1 MRGGPSTLLKDI
13 QPTGDDFLVMAPSFR
28 APTRQGLDACLRVL
42 KLRQALLEF
51 DRVEVHGGRG
61 KAFLRAQTRATNIV
75 IYRNGNSRCFSLP
88 GTSTTLGLHFARD

>member
-1 MRGGPSTLLKDI
+1 MRGGPGTLLKDI
-13 QPTGDDFLVMAPSFR
+13 EPTGDDFLVMAPSFR

-61 KAFLRAQTRATNIV
+61 KAFCGLK
-75 IYRNGNSRCFSLP
+75 
-88 GTSTTLGLHFARD
+88 LGLPTL